1 MPWRP
6 RAAARTRDVEAKQG
20 TEPRPN
26 DPYAAGEERYRLL
39 RRALAGDLGADAIVA
54 TLKESELRGMG
65 GAGFPTGQKWEIVAA
80 QEPTP
85 KYTICN
91 ADESEPGTFKDR
103 QILAEQPHLVLEG
116 MLLGMLVTGSEEGWV
131 FIRHEYGPEEEVLR
145 AEIEALRSEGLL
157 GDDVLGS
164 GRRLQ
169 VEIFTSP
176 GGYIL
181 GEESALLECMEGHRG
196 EPRNKPP
203 FPGLYGLWGKPTLM
217 NSVETFADVPIIL
230 ERGAEW
236 WKEQGVNG
244 ATGLKFF
251 AVSGHVE
258 RPDVYCVRAG
268 STARD
273 LIELAGGVTEGRE
286 VGAIQ
291 PGGASSNFLGPG
303 QLDVPLDWKPLQE
316 AGSMLGSGAVIV
328 MAEGTDLLAAGTNV
342 LRFFRN
348 ESCGKCV
355 PCRVGSAKAY
365 TMLSRPARAGQGRR
379 GRPRRDHAARGD
391 GAQDVD
397 LRPRPGRARARAQ
410 RDRHGSRRRRGARA
424 PEGPRRHRDV
434 GRAWPTRRPGASS
447 SPSRRWPRRWRASG
461 RRGARRSRRS
471 ASTRRPA
478 ACRRRRCGAPHDLPG
493 FARSTVDG
501 YAVRAADTFGASE
514 GLPSYLEVAGAVAMG
529 SGAGRGGGARRRR
542 RDPDRRRGAARR
554 RRGGHGRAHAGGDA
568 GDDRGGA
575 ARRAG
580 RRHGARRRGRRRG
593 RRARARRASAA
604 AAGPRPARRG
614 RRHRG
619 FGPRAASGG
628 DRVDRRRGR
637 RRPRPRSSPPAR
649 SATRCAVALAALVR
663 EAGGEP
669 DPRGIV
675 PDDRDALAAALR
687 RRGRDVR
694 RRGRVGRL
702 VGRRA
707 RRDRRRRGA
716 GSASPASG
724 RTASRCAPAS
734 RRCSPTAAACRSS
747 GCRATR
753 APRWSCSGWWG
764 CGVVRRVGGVTQ
776 PPPAPSARAR
786 LARDV
791 PSAAGRLDIVQVTVR
806 DGVATPL
813 FGASALLSILTAADG
828 YVVVPDEATGLD
840 AGSEVDVTL
849 YGLDGHH
856 AVHPRRARGRGAR
869 RLERGVRRRRL
880 PRPGRRRADGAPRGG
895 RPGHGRAGVGDALVA
910 LVRRVGDGRH
920 RRARGGDDRR
930 EREHAGADRPGPL
943 RRASTPAIRCRRA
956 STRS

>member
-1 MPWRP
+1 MAVVQPRYPGTEARAGKFPGPSLIPALNAIQHRCGWLPREELVALSREVRRP
-6 RAAARTRDVEAKQG
+6 LYEIEGLISFYPHFRTTERTAVQIAVCHDLTCWLHGSDERIAEAKARYGDDVEVELVEVSCLGRCDIAPAAAVNERPLAFADAADAVEAARDGSHPDVEAKQG

-26 DPYAAGEERYRLL
+26 DPYATGEERYRVL

-65 GAGFPTGQKWEIVAA
+65 GAGFPAGDKWEIVAA

-116 MLLGMLVTGSEEGWV
+116 MLLGMLVTGSQEGWV

-145 AEIEALRSEGLL
+145 AEIEALRSDGLV

-169 VEIFTSP
+169 LEIFTSP

-316 AGSMLGSGAVIV
+316 AGTMLGSGAVIV

-365 TMLSRPARAGQGRR
+365 TMLTDLLEQGKGVEDVPDEIKQLEETVRKTSICGLGQV
-379 GRPRRDHAARGD
+379 A
-391 GAQDVD
+391 
-397 LRPRPGRARARAQ
+397 L
-410 RDRHGSRRRRGARA
+410 
-424 PEGPRRHRDV
+424 GPV
-434 GRAWPTRRPGASS
+434 LSVIG
-447 SPSRRWPRRWRASG
+447 
-461 RRGARRSRRS
+461 
-471 ASTRRPA
+471 
-478 ACRRRRCGAPHDLPG
+478 
-493 FARSTVDG
+493 
-501 YAVRAADTFGASE
+501 
-514 GLPSYLEVAGAVAMG
+514 M
-529 SGAGRGGGARRRR
+529 
-542 RDPDRRRGAARR
+542 
-554 RRGGHGRAHAGGDA
+554 
-568 GDDRGGA
+568 DRGGA
-575 ARRAG
+575 A
-580 RRHGARRRGRRRG
+580 
-593 RRARARRASAA
+593 ARAH
-604 AAGPRPARRG
+604 PK
-614 RRHRG
+614 
-619 FGPRAASGG
+619 
-628 DRVDRRRGR
+628 DRED
-637 RRPRPRSSPPAR
+637 
-649 SATRCAVALAALVR
+649 T
-663 EAGGEP
+663 EK
-669 DPRGIV
+669 
-675 PDDRDALAAALR
+675 
-687 RRGRDVR
+687 
-694 RRGRVGRL
+694 
-702 VGRRA
+702 
-707 RRDRRRRGA
+707 
-716 GSASPASG
+716 
-724 RTASRCAPAS
+724 
-734 RRCSPTAAACRSS
+734 
-747 GCRATR
+747 
-753 APRWSCSGWWG
+753 
-764 CGVVRRVGGVTQ
+764 
-776 PPPAPSARAR
+776 
-786 LARDV
+786 
-791 PSAAGRLDIVQVTVR
+791 
-806 DGVATPL
+806 
-813 FGASALLSILTAADG
+813 
-828 YVVVPDEATGLD
+828 
-840 AGSEVDVTL
+840 
-849 YGLDGHH
+849 
-856 AVHPRRARGRGAR
+856 
-869 RLERGVRRRRL
+869 
-880 PRPGRRRADGAPRGG
+880 
-895 RPGHGRAGVGDALVA
+895 
-910 LVRRVGDGRH
+910 
-920 RRARGGDDRR
+920 
-930 EREHAGADRPGPL
+930 
-943 RRASTPAIRCRRA
+943 
-956 STRS
+956 